1 MEAELSLP
9 SEDIGQTMG
18 TAQKSSM
25 GPRVER
31 FITPHPH
38 LYHCTDEQGT
48 GPQEK
53 YGRG

>member
-1 MEAELSLP
+1 MEVELSLP

-25 GPRVER
+25 GPR
-31 FITPHPH
+31 TPRPH
-38 LYHCTDEQGT
+38 IYHCTDEQGT